1 MDHTTGG
8 CCQFDESEA
17 SFPDGAKEPYPVTH
31 VPVMLVIRLR
41 TPFSLALSD
50 AAGMGH
56 WPMMLAIGSRRSWYP
71 SCLRLYTVV
80 SQTTVLEHL
89 PSYYCFSDCGQVDS
103 NKEKGERDRIQLRQ

>member
-8 CCQFDESEA
+8 CCQFDESEL
-17 SFPDGAKEPYPVTH
+17 SRWSQGAISGNSCPRNARNTVTD
-31 VPVMLVIRLR
+31 
-41 TPFSLALSD
+41 PFSLALSD